1 MKTLGFWR
9 WNRATDEV
17 WASKHA
23 RSILGL
29 DARSPLTRDTLLAAI
44 HPADRANVVQAI
56 SATVR
61 HTDTVE
67 MELRV
72 VGQDRELRWITAKVN
87 AYRDEHGMLLRVVGC
102 VIDDSQRKR
111 AEGESLRQ
119 QQQITHLTRVA
130 MLGEL
135 SGALAH
141 ELQQPLTSIMCNAE
155 AAQLLA
161 AKAHFNVEQVRDILA
176 DIVCEDKRAGQII
189 QHLRSLLTRG
199 ELDAQRLEIADVLRD
214 VLKLARG
221 TLTERNVQVHSQ
233 IEEGVLQ
240 VLGNRVE
247 LQQVFLNLIL
257 NACEAMSANAAGD
270 RRIEIIVTL
279 DSDHR
284 AVRTSIHDCGRG
296 IDRDHLSH
304 IFDPFFT
311 TKRSGLGLGLGVC
324 HSIIAAHGGRL
335 WAANNPERGA
345 AFHFTLPVAIR

>member
-1 MKTLGFWR
+1 M
-9 WNRATDEV
+9 
-17 WASKHA
+17 
-23 RSILGL
+23 
-29 DARSPLTRDTLLAAI
+29 
-44 HPADRANVVQAI
+44 
-56 SATVR
+56 
-61 HTDTVE
+61 
-67 MELRV
+67 
-72 VGQDRELRWITAKVN
+72 
-87 AYRDEHGMLLRVVGC
+87 VGC

-111 AEGESLRQ
+111 AEAESLRQ

-161 AKAHFNVEQVRDILA
+161 AKAHFNIEEVRDILE

-189 QHLRSLLTRG
+189 QHLRSLLMRG

-247 LQQVFLNLIL
+247 LQQVFSEPHSQCLRSDERK
-257 NACEAMSANAAGD
+257 C
-270 RRIEIIVTL
+270 RR
-279 DSDHR
+279 R
-284 AVRTSIHDCGRG
+284 PA
-296 IDRDHLSH
+296 DRDHRCSRFHSPCGPHLS
-304 IFDPFFT
+304 
-311 TKRSGLGLGLGVC
+311 
-324 HSIIAAHGGRL
+324 A
-335 WAANNPERGA
+335 
-345 AFHFTLPVAIR
+345 